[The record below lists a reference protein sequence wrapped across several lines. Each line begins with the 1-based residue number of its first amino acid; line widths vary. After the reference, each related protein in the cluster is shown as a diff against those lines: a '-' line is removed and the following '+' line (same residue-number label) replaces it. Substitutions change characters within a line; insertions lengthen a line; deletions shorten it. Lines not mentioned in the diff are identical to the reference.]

1 MSTELE
7 VWVDNNPRAT
17 NDVIEFAH
25 TVDALS
31 TADSG
36 ELDKSVLNFMSRIL
50 EANDEDAIFAAANA
64 GTTATK
70 EFFNTPFL
78 LKSDGIEW
86 KRSAATYIE
95 QGGFPW
101 YTLVRVTDMTT
112 GEERTLN
119 GGGFSYM
126 TTLYKLWKVGI
137 LAKYDEEG
145 GMPLVMEPKATAKG
159 FAVVLLKKYNIPVMA
174 TGGKAK

>member
-7 VWVDNNPRAT
+7 VWVDSNPNAG
-17 NDVIEFAH
+17 DDIISFAH

-50 EANDEDAIFAAANA
+50 AADDEDAIFAAANA

-78 LKSDGIEW
+78 LKSTDIEW

-101 YTLVRVTDMTT
+101 YTLVRVTNMST
-112 GEERTLN
+112 GEEMTLN

-126 TTLYKLWKVGI
+126 TTMYKLWKTGI
-137 LAKYDEEG
+137 LAKYDEDG
-145 GMPLVMEPKATAKG
+145 GMPLIMEPKATAKG
-159 FAVVLLKKYNIPVMA
+159 FAVVLLKKFNMPVMA
-174 TGGKAK
+174 SGKAK